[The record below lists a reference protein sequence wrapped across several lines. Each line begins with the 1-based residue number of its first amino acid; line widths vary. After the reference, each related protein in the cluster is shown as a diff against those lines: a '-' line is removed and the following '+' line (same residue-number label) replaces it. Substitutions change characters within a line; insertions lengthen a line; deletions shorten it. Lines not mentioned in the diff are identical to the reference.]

1 MRFAAANFAFGFIV
15 IFALALFY
23 FWAAKLRKAA
33 LERFA
38 QKELLD
44 ELLSR
49 LDYKKRF
56 LKLSLMVLAISL
68 MLFALMRPQ
77 WGFHWEEVKRRGV
90 DILIALDTSKSMLAE
105 DVKPSRFE
113 RSKLAIKDLVRS
125 LKGDRIGLIAFSGS
139 AFLQCPLTLDYGG
152 FLLSLDNTGIDTIP
166 KGGTSIT
173 SAIKEA
179 LRSYEGG
186 QKKYK
191 VLIIITD
198 GEDHEGNPVQAAE
211 EAKNE
216 GIKIFCIGIGTK
228 GGELIPVMDEA
239 GRKSFLKDSQGNVVK
254 SHLDET
260 SLQKIALNTGGVY
273 VRATNAEFGL
283 ELVYRE
289 RIARMEKRELEAKMN
304 KHYEER
310 FQVFLWLALFL
321 LMIEHFISDK
331 NNKGYFSG

>member
-1 MRFAAANFAFGFIV
+1 MRLAAVNFVFAFIILLV
-15 IFALALFY
+15 LLLFY
-23 FWAAKLRKAA
+23 FWAAKLRKIA
-33 LERFA
+33 LEKFA
-38 QKELLD
+38 QKELLA

-49 LDYKKRF
+49 LDYRKRF
-56 LKLSLMVLAISL
+56 LKVGLTLLAISL

-77 WGFHWEEVKRRGV
+77 WGFHWEEVKRKGV
-90 DILIALDTSKSMLAE
+90 DILVALDTSKSMLAE

-113 RSKLAIKDLVRS
+113 RSKLAIKDLARN

-152 FLLSLDNTGIDTIP
+152 FLLSLDNTNIDTIP

-198 GEDHEGNPVQAAE
+198 GEDHEGDPEQAAE
-211 EAKNE
+211 EAKKE

-228 GGELIPVMDEA
+228 EGELIPVTDET
-239 GRKSFLKDSQGNVVK
+239 GQKSFLKDNQGNVVK

-260 SLQKIALNTGGVY
+260 SLQKIALKTGGVY

-283 ELVYRE
+283 ELIYRE

-304 KHYEER
+304 KYYEER
-310 FQVFLWLALFL
+310 FQVFLWLALL
-321 LMIEHFISDK
+321 LLVAENFINDK
-331 NNKGYFSG
+331 KAIKNIS

>member
-1 MRFAAANFAFGFIV
+1 MRLAAVNFVFGFFILLGLV
-15 IFALALFY
+15 LFY
-23 FWAAKLRKAA
+23 SWAAKGRKIA
-33 LERFA
+33 LEKFA
-38 QKELLD
+38 QKELLG

-49 LDYKKRF
+49 FDARKRL
-56 LKLSLMVLAISL
+56 LKVSLIILAIFF
-68 MLFALMRPQ
+68 MLFALLRPQ
-77 WGFHWEEVKRRGV
+77 WGFQWEEVRRKGV
-90 DILIALDTSKSMLAE
+90 DILIALDTSKSMLAQ

-113 RSKLAIKDLVRS
+113 RSKLAIKDLVRN

-139 AFLQCPLTLDYGG
+139 AFLQCPLTVDYGG
-152 FLLSLDNTGIDTIP
+152 FLLSLDNTDINTIP

-179 LRSYEGG
+179 FRSYAGG

-191 VLIIITD
+191 VLVVITD
-198 GEDHEGNPVQAAE
+198 GEDHEGDPEQAAQ

-228 GGELIPVMDEA
+228 EGELIPVTDESEQ
-239 GRKSFLKDSQGNVVK
+239 KSFLKDNQGNVIK

-273 VRATNAEFGL
+273 VRATNTEFGL
-283 ELVYRE
+283 DLIYRD
-289 RIARMEKRELEAKMN
+289 RIAKMEKKELEAKMN

-310 FQVFLWLALFL
+310 FQIFLWVALFL
-321 LMIEHFISDK
+321 LVVEHFISDK
-331 NNKGYFSG
+331 KTIKGALR

>member
-1 MRFAAANFAFGFIV
+1 MRFAAANFSSGFIL
-15 IFALALFY
+15 ILALALFY
-23 FWAAKLRKAA
+23 YWAAKARKAA
-33 LERFA
+33 LEKFA
-38 QKELLD
+38 QKELLN

-49 LDYKKRF
+49 LDYRKRF
-56 LKLSLMVLAISL
+56 LKLPLMFLAISL

-113 RSKLAIKDLVRS
+113 RSKLAIKDLARN
-125 LKGDRIGLIAFSGS
+125 LKGDRIGLIAFSGN

-152 FLLSLDNTGIDTIP
+152 FLLSLDNTGIDSIP

-179 LRSYEGG
+179 LRSYKGG

-198 GEDHEGNPVQAAE
+198 GEDHEGAPEQAAE
-211 EAKNE
+211 EAKKE

-228 GGELIPVMDEA
+228 DGELIPVTDEA
-239 GRKSFLKDSQGNVVK
+239 GKKSFLKDSQGNVVK
-254 SHLDET
+254 SRLDET

-273 VRATNAEFGL
+273 IRATNVEFGL
-283 ELVYRE
+283 ELIYRE
-289 RIARMEKRELEAKMN
+289 RIAKMEKRELEAKMN
-304 KHYEER
+304 RHYEER

-321 LMIEHFISDK
+321 LLLECFVSDK
-331 NNKGYFSG
+331 KTIKGVS

>member
-1 MRFAAANFAFGFIV
+1 MRFAAANFAFVLI
-15 IFALALFY
+15 ILPALILFY
-23 FWAAKLRKAA
+23 FWASKSRKAV
-33 LERFA
+33 LEKFA
-38 QKELLD
+38 QKELLA

-56 LKLSLMVLAISL
+56 LKISLLVLAVSF
-68 MLFALMRPQ
+68 MLFALIRPQ
-77 WGFHWEEVKRRGV
+77 WGFHWEEVKRKGV

-105 DVKPSRFE
+105 DVKPSRFQ
-113 RSKLAIKDLVRS
+113 RSKLAIKDLVRN

-152 FLLSLDNTGIDTIP
+152 FLLSLDNTDIETIP

-198 GEDHEGNPVQAAE
+198 GEDHEGSPEQAAE
-211 EAKNE
+211 EAKKE
-216 GIKIFCIGIGTK
+216 GIRIFCIGIGTK
-228 GGELIPVMDEA
+228 EGDLIPVTDEN
-239 GRKSFLKDSQGNVVK
+239 GQKSFLKDKEGNVVK
-254 SHLDET
+254 SRLDET
-260 SLQKIALNTGGVY
+260 TLQKVALKTGGVY

-283 ELVYRE
+283 EMIYRD
-289 RIARMEKRELEAKMN
+289 RIAKMEKRELEAKMH

-310 FQVFLWLALFL
+310 FQVFLWIALFL
-321 LMIEHFISDK
+321 LVVEHLISDK
-331 NNKGYFSG
+331 KATKGIS

>member
-23 FWAAKLRKAA
+23 FWAAKLRKTA

-56 LKLSLMVLAISL
+56 LKLSLMVLAISF

-77 WGFHWEEVKRRGV
+77 WGFHWEQVKRRGV

-239 GRKSFLKDSQGNVVK
+239 GKKSFLKDNQGNVVK

-260 SLQKIALNTGGVY
+260 SLQKIALSTGGLY
-273 VRATNAEFGL
+273 ARATNAEFGL

-321 LMIEHFISDK
+321 LMTEHFISDK
-331 NNKGYFSG
+331 KQ

>member
-1 MRFAAANFAFGFIV
+1 MRFAAANFAFGFIILLFLV
-15 IFALALFY
+15 LFY
-23 FWAAKLRKAA
+23 FWAAKLRKSA
-33 LERFA
+33 LEKFA
-38 QKELLD
+38 QKELLH
-44 ELLSR
+44 ELLCR
-49 LDYKKRF
+49 LDYRKRL
-56 LKLSLMVLAISL
+56 LKSSLMVLAISL

-77 WGFHWEEVKRRGV
+77 WGFHWEEVKRKGV
-90 DILIALDTSKSMLAE
+90 DILVALDTSKSMLAE
-105 DVKPSRFE
+105 DVKPNRLE
-113 RSKLAIKDLVRS
+113 RSKLAIKDLVRN

-152 FLLSLDNTGIDTIP
+152 FLLSLDNTDTDSIP

-198 GEDHEGNPVQAAE
+198 GEDHEGDPAQAAE
-211 EAKNE
+211 EAKKE

-228 GGELIPVMDEA
+228 EGDLIPVADET
-239 GRKSFLKDSQGNVVK
+239 GQKSFLKDSQGNVVK
-254 SHLDET
+254 SRLDEA

-283 ELVYRE
+283 DLIYRE
-289 RIARMEKRELEAKMN
+289 KISRMEKRELDAKMN

-310 FQVFLWLALFL
+310 FQIFLWLALFL
-321 LMIEHFISDK
+321 LVIEYFISD
-331 NNKGYFSG
+331 NKAMKGIS